1 MYNPIQ
7 IACQNFLSKEF
18 VKTTPRIKNLFICAQ
33 NGIKKLIET
42 YKTNSII
49 CLTLN
54 YFYVII
60 TNHVD
65 QIYNETIFH
74 KDGMSSLYTKDLI
87 DQLVNYWT
95 QENIKVVL
103 DLIAFLT
110 NDKSASSNVKSL
122 ENIMENNDIETCK
135 ILAM

>member
-1 MYNPIQ
+1 
-7 IACQNFLSKEF
+7 
-18 VKTTPRIKNLFICAQ
+18 
-33 NGIKKLIET
+33 
-42 YKTNSII
+42 
-49 CLTLN
+49 
-54 YFYVII
+54 
-60 TNHVD
+60 
-65 QIYNETIFH
+65 
-74 KDGMSSLYTKDLI
+74 MSSLYTKDLI